1 MRELIRSESCV
12 PVRIA
17 LLSDDRLFCDGI
29 ARILQSDV
37 TFDVAVCDAVPK
49 LHDIARQGR
58 VDVLLVDSRI
68 DNAVAIAGAGTIAP
82 ASLLIAAPD
91 DAAWCGEA
99 LCAGA
104 SGVLPKQA
112 GGETLI
118 SAVRA
123 VADGSVWAPRRVMAE
138 CIRHLVTASIGR
150 RDGTATLDR
159 HLSQRE
165 REIFRHAAT
174 GLGNKNIA
182 RQLAIGEATV
192 KAHLTSIFQK
202 LGVRGRAELAALY
215 HGVVTQTGKSASPRG
230 FLPRAHTP
238 LVVIPTSN
246 ATAAAGAKK

>member
-1 MRELIRSESCV
+1 
-12 PVRIA
+12 

-37 TFDVAVCDAVPK
+37 TFEVTVCDAVAK
-49 LHDIARQGR
+49 LPDIARHSR
-58 VDVLLVDSRI
+58 PDVLLVDSRI
-68 DNAVAIAGAGTIAP
+68 DNAVAIAGSGPIAP
-82 ASLLIAAPD
+82 ALLIAAPD
-91 DAAWCGEA
+91 DPAWCGEA

-112 GGETLI
+112 GSDTLI

-138 CIRHLVTASIGR
+138 CIRHLVTASIAR

-165 REIFRHAAT
+165 REIFRYAAT
-174 GLGNKNIA
+174 GLGNKEIGQ
-182 RQLAIGEATV
+182 QLAIGEATV

-202 LGVRGRAELAALY
+202 LGVHGRAELAALY
-215 HGVVTQTGKSASPRG
+215 HGVLTRTGHSRPPRE
-230 FLPRAHTP
+230 FLPRAHTS
-238 LVVIPTSN
+238 LVVIPKSN
-246 ATAAAGAKK
+246 AVTAGGAKK